1 MHLIGPAYLTAGP
14 FIMAGRRWAF
24 LLGLQ
29 KEHIKS
35 KMLFERENGRKVAG
49 ERSLKPQ
56 A

>member
-1 MHLIGPAYLTAGP
+1 MHLIGPAYLTAG
-14 FIMAGRRWAF
+14 

-35 KMLFERENGRKVAG
+35 KMLFERETGRKVAG
-49 ERSLKPQ
+49 EGSLKPQ